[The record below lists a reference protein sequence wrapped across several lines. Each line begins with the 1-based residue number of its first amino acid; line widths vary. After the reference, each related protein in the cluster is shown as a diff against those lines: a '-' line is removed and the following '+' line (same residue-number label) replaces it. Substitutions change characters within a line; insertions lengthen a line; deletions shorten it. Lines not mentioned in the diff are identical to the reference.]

1 MKQVLKNRFTTP
13 LLVADIGGTN
23 ARFAIVI
30 GNDDYG
36 QYIFEQQKNYLC
48 DEFADFTQVLSAYME
63 GLSYQPEFGCIAV
76 AGPVNNGQVAMTNQ
90 NWLIQESDI
99 SIEFGFKAF
108 SILNDFE
115 ALSLSL
121 NHLHKA
127 DLNEL
132 CSVQPV
138 STRVKAVIG
147 AGTGLGVAALITEKN
162 TVLSLP
168 SEGGH
173 VSFAPYTEREK
184 ELLDLMQAEK
194 DYVSAEDI
202 LSGQGLQNIYQ
213 SLLRIDN
220 ISSHDISAAAI
231 SERALEGRDPHAH
244 EALSI
249 FCAVLGSVAGD
260 AVLTYGA
267 KGGLYLG
274 GGILPKIE
282 DFFGHSHFIE
292 RFKNKGKMSSYLND
306 VPIYLI
312 KHTHPTLLGAAQHLE
327 QLYLTQPP
335 QINPL

>member
-1 MKQVLKNRFTTP
+1 MKQALENKFAPP

-23 ARFAIVI
+23 ARFATVI
-30 GNDDYG
+30 GTDDSG
-36 QYIFEQQKNYLC
+36 QYIFSQQQHYLC
-48 DEFADFTQVLSAYME
+48 DEFADFTQVISEYLHCLDVKPHFA
-63 GLSYQPEFGCIAV
+63 CIAV

-99 SIEFGFKAF
+99 STEFGFKAF

-121 NHLHKA
+121 NHLHDN
-127 DLNEL
+127 DL
-132 CSVQPV
+132 SVICAAKPI
-138 STRVKAVIG
+138 SNKVKSVIG
-147 AGTGLGVAALITEKN
+147 AGTGLGVAALVTTEN

-173 VSFAPYTEREK
+173 VAFAPYTEREK
-184 ELLDLMQAEK
+184 ELLDIMQIEK

-202 LSGQGLQNIYQ
+202 LSGEGLRNIYQ
-213 SLLRIDN
+213 SLLRLDKMAD
-220 ISSHDISAAAI
+220 HDISAAAI
-231 SERALEGRDPHAH
+231 SELAVKERDPHAQ
-244 EALSI
+244 ESLSI

-282 DFFGHSHFIE
+282 DFFHHSDFIE
-292 RFKNKGKMSSYLND
+292 RFKNKGKMSCYLKD
-306 VPIYLI
+306 VPIFLI
-312 KHTHPTLLGAAQHLE
+312 NHDHPTLLGAAQHLE
-327 QLYLTQPP
+327 QLYLK
-335 QINPL
+335 

>member
-1 MKQVLKNRFTTP
+1 MNKSSHKTFDPP

-23 ARFAIVI
+23 ARFAIISGTDNV
-30 GNDDYG
+30 GR
-36 QYIFEQQKNYLC
+36 YIFDQQKHYLC
-48 DEFADFTQVLSAYME
+48 DEFADFTQVLSTY
-63 GLSYQPEFGCIAV
+63 LDCINFQPAFACIAV
-76 AGPVNNGQVAMTNQ
+76 AGPVENGHVSMTNQ

-99 SIEFGFKAF
+99 ATSFGFKAF

-121 NHLHKA
+121 NHLHKKDLMVIRSA
-127 DLNEL
+127 DPK
-132 CSVQPV
+132 SKK
-138 STRVKAVIG
+138 VKTIIG
-147 AGTGLGVAALITEKN
+147 AGTGLGVAALVTTEN

-173 VSFAPYTEREK
+173 VAFAPYTEREK
-184 ELLDLMQAEK
+184 ELLDLMQVQK

-202 LSGQGLQNIYQ
+202 LSGEGLRNIYQ

-220 ISSHDISAAAI
+220 MPDQDISAAAI
-231 SERALEGRDPHAH
+231 SERAVEDRDPYAQ

-267 KGGLYLG
+267 KGGVYLG

-282 DFFGHSHFIE
+282 DFFSHSNFIE
-292 RFKNKGKMSSYLND
+292 RFKHKGKMSSYLND

-327 QLYLTQPP
+327 QMYL
-335 QINPL
+335 